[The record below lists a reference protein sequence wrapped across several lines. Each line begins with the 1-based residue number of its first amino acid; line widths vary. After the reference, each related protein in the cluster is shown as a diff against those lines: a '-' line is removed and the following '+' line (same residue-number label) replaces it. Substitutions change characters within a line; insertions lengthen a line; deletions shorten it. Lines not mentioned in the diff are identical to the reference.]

1 MSDLNSLTPAR
12 ERLKALH
19 LALADRIPGQSGLIE
34 NMLISFVAGGHVLL
48 EGLPGLAK
56 TTLVRLLA
64 QGLGLP
70 FGRVQMTPDLMP
82 ADILGS
88 SILKPDLSG
97 FVFLPGPVFSTVL
110 LVDELNRAPA
120 RVQSALLEAMQERQ
134 ITAGAESRPLDP
146 LFWTVATQNPL
157 EQEGTYPLAES
168 QKDRFSLRLHVG
180 LPPARAESAIIG
192 LIRDPLADPIAPTGL
207 GHAEYLALRGL
218 HERIHMSELIVQW
231 ATKLVQATRDP
242 SLLNLDDKVVW
253 GASPRGGRMWLK
265 IARVRAWWHG
275 RDYIVPEDLR
285 ETADHALSHRIM
297 HRWSAGRNQQARS
310 DQPLVIR
317 LMDRLGPP

>member
-1 MSDLNSLTPAR
+1 MSDMNSSAR
-12 ERLKALH
+12 DRLKQLQQALS
-19 LALADRIPGQSGLIE
+19 DRIPGQSSLIE
-34 NMLISFVAGGHVLL
+34 NLIIGFVAGGHVLL

-82 ADILGS
+82 ADIIGS

-97 FVFLPGPVFSTVL
+97 FVFLPGPVFSTIL

-134 ITAGAESRPLDP
+134 ITAGPETRPLDP

-168 QKDRFSLRLHVG
+168 QKDRFSLRLHVC
-180 LPPARAESAIIG
+180 LPPSESESAILG
-192 LIRDPLADPIAPTGL
+192 MIRDPLADPIEPTGL
-207 GHAEYLALRGL
+207 QPAEYLSLRSV
-218 HERIHMSELIVQW
+218 HEQIHMSDLIVQW

-242 SLLNLDDKVVW
+242 SILKIDDKVLW

-285 ETADHALSHRIM
+285 ETADNALSHRIM
-297 HRWSAGRNQQARS
+297 HRWSAGRGQHS
-310 DQPLVIR
+310 KPDQPLVIR
-317 LMDRLGPP
+317 LIDALGPP

>member
-1 MSDLNSLTPAR
+1 D
-12 ERLKALH
+12 
-19 LALADRIPGQSGLIE
+19 
-34 NMLISFVAGGHVLL
+34 
-48 EGLPGLAK
+48 
-56 TTLVRLLA
+56 
-64 QGLGLP
+64 LP
-70 FGRVQMTPDLMP
+70 FGRVQMTLDLMP

-97 FVFLPGPVFSTVL
+97 FVFLPGPVFSTIL

-134 ITAGAESRPLDP
+134 ITSGPESRPLDP

-168 QKDRFSLRLHVG
+168 QKDRFSLRLHVS
-180 LPPARAESAIIG
+180 LPPASAEPAILG
-192 LIRDPLADPIAPTGL
+192 MIRDPLADPITPAGLAP
-207 GHAEYLALRGL
+207 ADYLALRMV
-218 HERIHMSELIVQW
+218 HEQIHMSDLIVGW
-231 ATKLVQATRDP
+231 ATRLVQATRSP
-242 SLLNLDDKVVW
+242 ALLGLDDQVLW

-285 ETADHALSHRIM
+285 ETADNALSHRIM
-297 HRWSAGRNQQARS
+297 ARWSARRGEPAKP

-317 LMDRLGPP
+317 LMDKLGPP